1 MCREFECTRDAS
13 VLEISVGEFSRRFA
27 VMVANHKALQ
37 RIAIIGEVTEIKRWP
52 DGNLNL
58 TLKEGEAVLGCF
70 SFASEARRFPQVRE
84 GLTVRAEG
92 SVEIRPN
99 RAVYQLRAIALSLVG
114 EGKLAAQ
121 IEELR
126 MRLRAEGAFDASRKR
141 DVPHFPRRI
150 ALVTSDDDARAD
162 FEGRMRRDAP
172 QVEIQFFASRVQG
185 KGAEIEVAE
194 AMDRASRAKV
204 DVIVLTR
211 GGGSKD
217 DRLTFNLEPVVRAIL
232 RSTRPVVTALGHLKD
247 RHLADEV
254 ADLALATP
262 TAAAVHLAQEWLRA
276 FERLR
281 TLQASLARGYRSL
294 LATKTGVLSP
304 AQIRLDHA
312 GRSFVARTLD
322 RVRGLERRLD
332 QRSPAARVA
341 QWRLGLVRADSALLR
356 SIERAMGSLSA
367 RLARATAVL
376 GGEDPTRPLE
386 RGFAIVTKNGVAL
399 HDATALA
406 IGETVTTRLRRG
418 TFESRV
424 EAVNQHE

>member
-1 MCREFECTRDAS
+1 M
-13 VLEISVGEFSRRFA
+13 LELSVGEFSRRFA
-27 VMVANHKALQ
+27 VMVANHSALQ
-37 RIAIIGEVTEIKRWP
+37 RIAIIGEVTEIKRWR

-70 SFASEARRFPQVRE
+70 SFASEARRFPQIRE

-92 SVEIRPN
+92 SIEIRPN

-126 MRLRAEGAFDASRKR
+126 MRLRAEGAFDVSRKR
-141 DVPHFPRRI
+141 EVPAFPRRI

-172 QVEIQFFASRVQG
+172 HVEISFFASRVQG
-185 KGAEIEVAE
+185 KGAEIDIAE
-194 AMDRASRAKV
+194 ALDRASRANV

-217 DRLTFNLEPVVRAIL
+217 DRLTFNLETVVRAIL
-232 RSTRPVVTALGHLKD
+232 RSRRPVLTALGHLKD

-276 FERLR
+276 FERVR
-281 TLQASLARGYRSL
+281 TLREALARGYRSL
-294 LATKTGVLSP
+294 LATKIAGLGP
-304 AQIRLDHA
+304 AQLRLDHA
-312 GRSFVARTLD
+312 GQGLVARGYD
-322 RVRGLERRLD
+322 RIRVVERRLD
-332 QRSPAARVA
+332 LRSPATRVA
-341 QWRLGLVRADSALLR
+341 QWRVGLVRADSALVR
-356 SIERAMGSLSA
+356 SIERAMESRSLELTRA
-367 RLARATAVL
+367 QAALA
-376 GGEDPTRPLE
+376 GEDPTRPLQ
-386 RGFAIVTKNGVAL
+386 RGFAIVTKNGAAV
-399 HDATALA
+399 HDATSLA
-406 IGETVTTRLRRG
+406 VGEMVTARLRRG
-418 TFESRV
+418 MFGARV
-424 EAVNQHE
+424 ETLSPE

>member
-1 MCREFECTRDAS
+1 
-13 VLEISVGEFSRRFA
+13 
-27 VMVANHKALQ
+27 MVANHKSLQ
-37 RIAIIGEVTEIKRWP
+37 RIAIIGEITEIKRWP

-58 TLKEGEAVLGCF
+58 TLKEGEAALGCF

-92 SVEIRPN
+92 SIEIRPN
-99 RAVYQLRAIALSLVG
+99 RALYQLRAITLSLVG

-141 DVPHFPRRI
+141 EVPLFPRRV

-172 QVEIQFFASRVQG
+172 HVEIRFFASRVQG
-185 KGAEIEVAE
+185 KGAEIDVAE
-194 AMDRASRAKV
+194 AMDRAARADV

-281 TLQASLARGYRSL
+281 TLQAALGRGYRSL
-294 LATKTGVLSP
+294 LATKTGALSP

-312 GRSFVARTLD
+312 GRNFVARSID
-322 RVRGLERRLD
+322 RVRAFERRLD

-356 SIERAMGSLSA
+356 SIERAMGALSA
-367 RLARATAVL
+367 GLARVA
-376 GGEDPTRPLE
+376 GGLDREDPTRPLE
-386 RGFAIVTKNGVAL
+386 RGFAIVTKNGVAV
-399 HDATALA
+399 HDARVLS
-406 IGETVTTRLRRG
+406 IDEKVTTRLRRG
-418 TFESRV
+418 TFEARV
-424 EAVNQHE
+424 EAVSQHE